1 MIVQT
6 PEEDT
11 ACGARIGAKFLRRHG
26 HWEAGLSVQEQEDR
40 GRLEESL
47 PLESLPRMRVNNL
60 REAVTSTS
68 GWLSHQGAAGLVG
81 RNV

>member
-26 HWEAGLSVQEQEDR
+26 HWEAGLSVQEQER
-40 GRLEESL
+40 QWETFVLREQEESL
-47 PLESLPRMRVNNL
+47 PLHGSQES
-60 REAVTSTS
+60 A
-68 GWLSHQGAAGLVG
+68 
-81 RNV
+81 